1 MTSVQN
7 NRRRK
12 KCAPQPP
19 AKRSIGLQ
27 TEELVLDNMKKTYQ
41 KTYLFATSSNEMA
54 FPNSMPVM
62 PRQDFESFNNKNKG

>member
-1 MTSVQN
+1 M
-7 NRRRK
+7 
-12 KCAPQPP
+12 
-19 AKRSIGLQ
+19 Q